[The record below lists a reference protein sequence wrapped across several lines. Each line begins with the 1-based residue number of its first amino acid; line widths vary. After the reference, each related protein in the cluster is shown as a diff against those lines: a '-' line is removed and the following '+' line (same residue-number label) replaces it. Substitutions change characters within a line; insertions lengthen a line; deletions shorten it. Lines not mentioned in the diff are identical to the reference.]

1 MSWMKTTGRRA
12 LERTFAGLNRADEI
26 GGEIRDYI
34 QERVLVDERYVRLRK
49 RAAALRGKTYTSR
62 AEAAAAAQVREE
74 VVARAA
80 PAPGAGEK
88 PVKKGLGDSELPAQI
103 YGRKSCPWSGRAIRL
118 LEDLKVDYDLI
129 DLDEPE
135 HGHYEGRLVAETKQN
150 TVPYIFVRGQF
161 LGGFNALSEVHR
173 LGQLDA
179 LLLSQEERAE
189 AGPAAQKIVV
199 VPRPNTD
206 ESAPGESA

>member
-1 MSWMKTTGRRA
+1 MSWLKTTSRRA

-49 RAAALRGKTYTSR
+49 RVAELRGKSYTSQ
-62 AEAAAAAQVREE
+62 AEAQAAVQARDVA
-74 VVARAA
+74 VARAA
-80 PAPGAGEK
+80 PAPGAAEK
-88 PVKKGLGDSELPAQI
+88 KVAKGLGDSELPAQI
-103 YGRKSCPWSGRAIRL
+103 YGRKSCPWSGRSIRL
-118 LEDLKVDYDLI
+118 LEDLKIDYDFI
-129 DLDEPE
+129 DLDEYE
-135 HGHYEGRLVAETKQN
+135 NGHYEGRLVAETKQN

-173 LGQLDA
+173 LGQLEV
-179 LLLSQEERAE
+179 LLLSREERE
-189 AGPAAQKIVV
+189 KAGPAAQKIVV

-206 ESAPGESA
+206 EPAAGDSA